1 VQYEAADPPCP
12 HFGECGGCQLQHM
25 TYASQLEWKRDIAAR
40 TLATAGVARDMVEPV
55 VPSPKEWGYRTKLTP
70 HYSVGGLRA
79 ASIAIF
85 FVLFFFHACVFI
97 FCCPVDLNRLF
108 SVGFFFSSGDLGPV
122 NLDGACPPIGF
133 NRRMGLGRGRIV
145 DVDHCLIASDP
156 INRELKVARAK
167 VAAVFEG
174 WDRVRVNFF

>member
-85 FVLFFFHACVFI
+85 FLFVCFFHACVFI
-97 FCCPVDLNRLF
+97 FCCSRFLLISIDFFLLVF
-108 SVGFFFSSGDLGPV
+108 FFGFFDF
-122 NLDGACPPIGF
+122 
-133 NRRMGLGRGRIV
+133 
-145 DVDHCLIASDP
+145 
-156 INRELKVARAK
+156 
-167 VAAVFEG
+167 VFL
-174 WDRVRVNFF
+174 

>member
-1 VQYEAADPPCP
+1 
-12 HFGECGGCQLQHM
+12 L
-25 TYASQLEWKRDIAAR
+25 
-40 TLATAGVARDMVEPV
+40 
-55 VPSPKEWGYRTKLTP
+55 
-70 HYSVGGLRA
+70 
-79 ASIAIF
+79 
-85 FVLFFFHACVFI
+85 
-97 FCCPVDLNRLF
+97 
-108 SVGFFFSSGDLGPV
+108 FFSSGDLGPV

-174 WDRVRVNFF
+174 WDRVRVRKNYNYNFRLTNNNNNNNNNNNTARRPTAPAPTCCCARPRTAP